1 MKFKKS
7 FLLNLAKAQI
17 LSGQGRV
24 NQLGGTFI
32 NGRPLPNG
40 VRFRII
46 EMAAQGIRPCVIS
59 RQLRVSHGCV
69 SKILNRYQET
79 GSIRPGVVGGSKYR
93 SITTE
98 IEEKIEFYK
107 KNNPNIISIIVRENL
122 IKDGLCKIDNAPPIA
137 AITRILK
144 KFEVKTG
151 PISSTEKKSNK
162 EYCLSDCDS
171 EPGIELRRKQR
182 RSRTTFSSSQLELLE
197 NTFEKTQYP
206 DIYTREEL
214 AQRTNLS
221 EARIQVWFSNRRARL
236 RKQGSS
242 KASYSN
248 GFSFD
253 QSGTNQP
260 IDDNIY
266 NAGAKYYYPGNVV
279 TNVSNNP
286 ISQIYNTPGDLP
298 HVHFHQNSSAYCFD
312 NDLYQRHMFQPQSV
326 TPSLENIRETPSE
339 QNCIRN
345 LDNVYSSTIINTNF
359 NPDSIKL
366 HNSEYNKM
374 HEGFGSS
381 IYEADNM
388 FNKNLTYYH
397 FSSSENLTCSP
408 SYNQLNQFCTW

>member
-1 MKFKKS
+1 M
-7 FLLNLAKAQI
+7 
-17 LSGQGRV
+17 

-40 VRFRII
+40 VRLRII

-79 GSIRPGVVGGSKYR
+79 GSIRPGVVGGSKFR

-98 IEEKIEFYK
+98 IEEKIESYK

-122 IKDGLCKIDNAPPIA
+122 IKDGFCKNENAPPIS
-137 AITRILK
+137 AITRILRK
-144 KFEVKTG
+144 CEVRTTHQMT
-151 PISSTEKKSNK
+151 ISDKKSYNV
-162 EYCLSDCDS
+162 SDCDS

-197 NTFEKTQYP
+197 STFEKTQYP

-236 RKQGSS
+236 RKQGTN
-242 KASYSN
+242 KNSYSN

-253 QSGTNQP
+253 QTGGNQS

-266 NAGAKYYYPGNVV
+266 NSVPKYYYPGNIV
-279 TNVSNNP
+279 TNVANNQ
-286 ISQIYNTPGDLP
+286 ISQIYNTPADLS

-312 NDLYQRHMFQPQSV
+312 SELYQRHMFQPPTVASSGES
-326 TPSLENIRETPSE
+326 TRDNSTE

-345 LDNVYSSTIINTNF
+345 LDNVYSSTIISNTNF
-359 NPDSIKL
+359 NADSIKL
-366 HNSEYNKM
+366 HNPDFNKI
-374 HEGFGSS
+374 HDGFSGAL
-381 IYEADNM
+381 YEADNI

-397 FSSSENLTCSP
+397 YSSSENLTCLP
-408 SYNQLNQFCTW
+408 SHNQFCQW